1 MSNRG
6 KKTPG
11 MKPENL
17 SKNRERDIR
26 RLHQKKNRDRENS
39 FLAEGF
45 HVLEEALQGTLHPV
59 LEVFVEETAL
69 PRLEA
74 LVKKFPRLRK
84 IPSSVLSPRQLEKI
98 STEETPQGVVCLCEK
113 KTGPEK
119 ILHETPAPWLLYLE
133 ELSDP
138 GNLGTLLRTAAWFGT
153 SPVLLGPHCADPF
166 NPKVVRAS
174 AGAVFHVEI
183 REEIEPD
190 VLRELASK
198 EGYTVFAAVPEG
210 GLPPKAIGK
219 GGRNI
224 ILLGNESRGLS
235 KELLGLASQ
244 RVTIPRRG
252 RGESLNVALSAAMLL
267 YELFR

>member
-1 MSNRG
+1 
-6 KKTPG
+6 

-26 RLHQKKNRDRENS
+26 RLHQKKNRDRENL

-45 HVLEEALQGTLHPV
+45 HLLEEALQGILHPV

-69 PRLEA
+69 SRLEILA
-74 LVKKFPRLRK
+74 KRVPRLRK
-84 IPSSVLSPRQLEKI
+84 IPAYVLSPRQLEKI
-98 STEETPQGVVCLCEK
+98 STEETPQGAVCLCEK
-113 KTGPEK
+113 KKGPGKGLNEDS
-119 ILHETPAPWLLYLE
+119 APWLLYLE
-133 ELSDP
+133 EMSDP

-153 SPVLLGPHCADPF
+153 SPVLLGPNCADPF

-183 REEIEPD
+183 LEDIKPD
-190 VLRELASK
+190 DLKELASR
-198 EGYTVFAAVPEG
+198 EGYAVVAAVPEG

-244 RVTIPRRG
+244 RVTIPQRG

-267 YELFR
+267 YEVFR